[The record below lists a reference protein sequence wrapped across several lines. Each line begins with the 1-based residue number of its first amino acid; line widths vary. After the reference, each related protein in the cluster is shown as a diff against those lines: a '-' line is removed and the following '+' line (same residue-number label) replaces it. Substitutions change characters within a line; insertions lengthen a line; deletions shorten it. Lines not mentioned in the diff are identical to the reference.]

1 MPAGLSSPF
10 LLLVQAVWLLAP
22 GLVAGAEL
30 ARRDLIARYL
40 VVPVAGVF
48 GAVLSYAA
56 VWIYLASR
64 TAGEVYSYLT
74 AGLAAAAAAG
84 LALRPAYRRLLATVD
99 VAAPLVLLYLLTLFL
114 VTATFGCTVRPVL
127 GALNDACHLTGLTG
141 DNILPQL
148 FADNV
153 LNGHPRTPAWD
164 WQPSA
169 RPPLQSGA
177 VLMQTPVTGP
187 GQFHFLGYQTLA
199 VLLQVLCLPAVWA
212 LLRILRLSGYRLV
225 AVLTMFVFTG
235 FFVYNSVFVW
245 PKLLAAGLTLTAYAL
260 LFHGRPGRSTWA
272 LAGVA
277 AGAGL
282 VAHAGVAFTLLPM
295 AFLLL
300 RRRPAGRHAGLALAG
315 AVAMQAPWT
324 AYQRVVDPPGDQLLK
339 WHFAG
344 VWQPAYGPDRR
355 SLTEVLAD
363 SYGSLSVAEILHH
376 KWTNFLA
383 LFGERLH
390 GPHLAGPG
398 PLGILRAEEMFF
410 VLFALGV
417 FNLALVPLLAAP
429 LRRRLALVLDLPAL
443 KPMAAVA
450 GLTLVI
456 WPLLLFGPGDPG
468 TSPTVFQGSYA
479 TMALLF
485 VVLGAVL
492 TVLPRWATTALVA
505 VNVTWTTALWIVLVW
520 IHHHAHWSYLALS
533 GASWLA
539 LLAFLGWT
547 ARWLD
552 VRVRVPAQTRP
563 GMVSVAPATHHATR
577 RRIVRARQRD
587 PHRRVRR

>member
-1 MPAGLSSPF
+1 MPSGLYSPF
-10 LLLVQAVWLLAP
+10 LLLVQAAWLLAP

-40 VVPVAGVF
+40 VVPVAGVV

-56 VWIYLASR
+56 VWIYLANR
-64 TAGEVYSYLT
+64 TAGETYSYLT
-74 AGLAAAAAAG
+74 AALAAAGVAL
-84 LALRPAYRRLLATVD
+84 LALRPRYRALLGSVD
-99 VAAPLVLLYLLTLFL
+99 VAAPLILLYLVTLFL

-127 GALNDACHLTGLTG
+127 SGLNEACHLTGLTG
-141 DNILPQL
+141 DNVLPQI

-153 LNGHPRTPAWD
+153 LNRHPRTPVWD
-164 WQPSA
+164 WQASA

-187 GQFHFLGYQTLA
+187 GRFHLLGYQTLA
-199 VLLQVLCLPAVWA
+199 VLLQALCLPAVWA

-225 AVLTMFVFTG
+225 AVLTMFLFTG

-245 PKLLAAGLTLTAYAL
+245 PKLLAAALTLTAFAL
-260 LFHGRPGRSTWA
+260 LFYGRPARSMWA

-295 AFLLL
+295 GLLLL
-300 RRRPAGRHAGLALAG
+300 RRRPSWQHAGLAAAG
-315 AVAMQAPWT
+315 ALALQAPWT
-324 AYQRVVDPPGDQLLK
+324 AYQRIVDPPGDQLLK

-344 VWQPAYGPDRR
+344 VWQPAFGPDRR
-355 SLTEVLAD
+355 SLGELVAD
-363 SYGSLSVAEILHH
+363 SYGKLSLGEILHN
-376 KWTNFLA
+376 KWTNVLT
-383 LFGERLH
+383 LFGDRLH

-410 VLFALGV
+410 VLFGLGV
-417 FNLALVPLLAAP
+417 CNLALVLLLVPA
-429 LRRRLALVLDLPAL
+429 LRRRLSRVLDVASL

-456 WPLLLFGPGDPG
+456 WPLLLFGPGEPG
-468 TSPTVFQGSYA
+468 TSPTIFQGSYA
-479 TMALLF
+479 MMALLF
-485 VVLGAVL
+485 VALGAVL
-492 TVLPRWATTALVA
+492 TVLPRLAVAALVA
-505 VNVTWTTALWIVLVW
+505 VNVTWTTALWVVLVW
-520 IHHHAHWSYLALS
+520 AGHHAHWSYLALS

-539 LLAFLGWT
+539 VLAFLWWT

-552 VRVRVPAQTRP
+552 VRVKVPAQVRTDV
-563 GMVSVAPATHHATR
+563 VSTAPATR
-577 RRIVRARQRD
+577 
-587 PHRRVRR
+587 